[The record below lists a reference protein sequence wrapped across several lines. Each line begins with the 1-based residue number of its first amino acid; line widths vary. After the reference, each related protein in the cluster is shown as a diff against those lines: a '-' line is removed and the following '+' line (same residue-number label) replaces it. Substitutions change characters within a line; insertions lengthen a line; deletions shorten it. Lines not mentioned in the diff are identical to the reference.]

1 VAVAEE
7 QEPQAL
13 ARASRRAWQRG
24 ERERAE
30 QLWGRY
36 VRGLPQDT
44 RVGWGR
50 GGALAISLSLSLSL
64 SLCVCVCVCVC
75 VCAGALSL
83 SIGAPPIRR
92 ETPVKPADHG
102 QPLVVDQVG
111 ATAGGAAA
119 RQAAAALAESSAEG
133 GDVRGVRP
141 PLN

>member
-1 VAVAEE
+1 VG
-7 QEPQAL
+7 AL
-13 ARASRRAWQRG
+13 RAWAAAGHTRRVGAGRRARNF
-24 ERERAE
+24 
-30 QLWGRY
+30 
-36 VRGLPQDT
+36 
-44 RVGWGR
+44 
-50 GGALAISLSLSLSL
+50 SLSLSLSL